1 MTESEEELENHL
13 RPLLSLPK
21 TEAEKIMEKHNYEP
35 FALRIG
41 VVETNSGRILHLKG
55 YKLM

>member
-21 TEAEKIMEKHNYEP
+21 TETEKMMEKYKYEP

-41 VVETNSGRILHLKG
+41 VVQMDSGRILHLKG
-55 YKLM
+55 YQFM